1 MRKIAV
7 MAGAVIVSS
16 MITMPQ
22 TEAWSNRDTRSESL
36 WVIADKYDTT
46 ISKMK
51 KTHND
56 KSEVIQSNQTLDQLL
71 MDTPTY
77 QK

>member
-7 MAGAVIVSS
+7 MTGAVIVSS

-36 WVIADKYDTT
+36 WVIVDKYDTT

-71 MDTPTY
+71 MDTPAY